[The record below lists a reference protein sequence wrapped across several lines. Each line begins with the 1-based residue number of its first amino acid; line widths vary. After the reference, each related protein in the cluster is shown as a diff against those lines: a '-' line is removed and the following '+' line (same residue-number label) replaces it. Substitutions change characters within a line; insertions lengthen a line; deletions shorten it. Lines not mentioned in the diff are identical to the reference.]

1 MSWKIENYF
10 PKETENLVANELE
23 KPKIS
28 PKTMARVW
36 KNLSQ
41 NKRLVKTKSRSLSP
55 NLTLPRSNIGS

>member
-28 PKTMARVW
+28 PKTMAPCLEKFVA
-36 KNLSQ
+36 KQKVSED
-41 NKRLVKTKSRSLSP
+41 
-55 NLTLPRSNIGS
+55 